1 MGKKTKRE
9 YLAENELPFNQLSKK
24 ALKQVGQVP
33 DPNGLYWLQL
43 VDWALEAEELVLDRS
58 DPRVPSLLNML
69 DLLRHSDPK
78 LVKEC
83 LVADPQKEWHPVDLA
98 WQVLDHLDSRLSASL
113 SNYPRANPLQ

>member
-1 MGKKTKRE
+1 
-9 YLAENELPFNQLSKK
+9 
-24 ALKQVGQVP
+24 VP
-33 DPNGLYWLQL
+33 EPNGPYWLQL

-69 DLLRHSDPK
+69 DLLRRSDPK
-78 LVKEC
+78 LVMVFVEKEELENGEYEEC

-113 SNYPRANPLQ
+113 SNYPRANSLQ